1 MRAGVISIDITPQM
15 GAPLAGNPRP
25 VNAAVGVHDPIAAN
39 IICLDDGN
47 TRAFLIGM
55 DLLGVEVDT
64 CEKICAGIANS
75 TGVSAQNIMISATH
89 THSGPNAPRLYYSAY
104 EDPLVLEKEA
114 AEVEIYLE
122 QLVEKVVAGAVAAA
136 ERMVDC
142 TLSFGQASDGRFSHN
157 RRLRMKDGSIC
168 MIFEPYRLEDIVCLS
183 DPVSADTVSVLKIT
197 AADGK
202 ILALYVHYATHP
214 AIACGLDFLV
224 SRDFPGWMTDSLKA
238 CYGNNLVV
246 LYANGA
252 EGNMAV
258 PSPEEGFRNTFEEC
272 ARVGT
277 QLAETVAAVADN
289 AKLLTDTRLNSAV
302 TQIQVQYR
310 SFTPQQVAE
319 AKKVLET
326 APSEEQ
332 LHGAPPKLSA
342 LATLKFHG
350 LRGQLDTLPIQ
361 GITIGNLLLMAVTTE
376 TFRDLAIEMENRWDG
391 PALLVGLANGYHG
404 YIPTEQAFSE
414 GGYEVLP
421 NEDSR
426 YEPDSDKKLLEGMFR
441 IQDCLSN
448 A

>member
-1 MRAGVISIDITPQM
+1 MRASAISIDITPQM

-25 VNAAVGVHDPIAAN
+25 INAAVGVHDPIAAN
-39 IICLDDGN
+39 IICLDDGE
-47 TRAFLIGM
+47 TQVFLIGM

-64 CEKICAGIANS
+64 CQKICSGIEAA
-75 TGVSAQNIMISATH
+75 TGVPAGNIMISATH

-104 EDPLVLEKEA
+104 EDAEIMKRET
-114 AEVEIYLE
+114 AEVEVYLE
-122 QLVEKVVAGAVAAA
+122 VLADKVVAAAA
-136 ERMVDC
+136 SAAEQLTEC
-142 TLSFGQASDGRFSHN
+142 TLSFGQGTDGRFSHN

-168 MIFEPYRLEDIVCLS
+168 MIFEPYQLEDIVCLS
-183 DPVSADTVSVLKIT
+183 NPKSADTVSVLKIT
-197 AADGK
+197 TLEGK

-224 SRDFPGWMTDSLKA
+224 SRDFPGWMTDALKEK
-238 CYGNNLVV
+238 YGNDVVV

-258 PSPEEGFRNTFEEC
+258 PSPEDGFHNTFEEC
-272 ARVGT
+272 ERVGI

-289 AKLLTDTRLNSAV
+289 AKPLTNTKLKSAG

-310 SFTPQQVAE
+310 SFTPEQVAE

-332 LHGAPPKLSA
+332 QHGAPPKLSA
-342 LATLKFHG
+342 LATLKYNA
-350 LRGQLDTLPIQ
+350 LRGQLDTLPVQ
-361 GITIGNLLLMAVTTE
+361 GITIGGLLLMAVTTE

-391 PALLVGLANGYHG
+391 PALLVGMANGYHG
-404 YIPTEQAFSE
+404 YIPTEAAFGE

-426 YEPDSDKKLLEGMFR
+426 YEPDSDKKLLDGMFR
-441 IQDCLSN
+441 IQDMLKCE
-448 A
+448 

>member
-1 MRAGVISIDITPQM
+1 MKAGVISIDITPQM

-25 VNAAVGVHDPIAAN
+25 VNAAQGVHDPIAAN

-47 TRAFLIGM
+47 TRVFLIGM

-64 CEKICAGIANS
+64 CQKICDGITRL
-75 TGVSAQNIMISATH
+75 TGVPAQNIMISATH

-104 EDPLVLEKEA
+104 EDPNVLEKES

-122 QLVEKVVAGAVAAA
+122 HLVEKVVAGAAAAA
-136 ERMVDC
+136 EKLEEC

-168 MIFEPYRLEDIVCLS
+168 MIFEPYQLENIVCLS

-197 AADGK
+197 SQDGK

-238 CYGNNLVV
+238 QYGEDLVV

-258 PSPEEGFRNTFEEC
+258 PSPEEGFHNTFEEC

-277 QLAETVAAVADN
+277 QLAQTVMNIVPHTTPLADTT
-289 AKLLTDTRLNSAV
+289 LTSAR
-302 TQIQVQYR
+302 TEIQLQYR
-310 SFTPQQVAE
+310 SFTPEQVKEAEEVLKTVLSEAQQ
-319 AKKVLET
+319 
-326 APSEEQ
+326 
-332 LHGAPPKLSA
+332 HGAPPKLSA

-350 LRGQLDTLPIQ
+350 LRGQWDILPIQ

-391 PALLVGLANGYHG
+391 PALLVGMANGYHG

-426 YEPDSDKKLLEGMFR
+426 YAPDSDQKLLEGMFR
-441 IQDCLSN
+441 IQDLLHKV
-448 A
+448 